1 MRGSK
6 LGLLLLIAL
15 LIGTFFALGLGQYLT
30 LDALQAR
37 QAALAAWVDTH
48 FWQASALFF
57 IVYVLST
64 ALSLPGASLL
74 TLLGS
79 AIFGIGWGLL
89 LVSFASTLGASLA
102 FLSARFLLR
111 DWVSARFGDKLAA
124 IDGGITKDG
133 PFYLLSLRLIPVFPF
148 FLINLLMG
156 LTALPLRT
164 FYWVSQLGMLP
175 GTFVYVLAGS
185 QLAQLTS
192 TGNVL
197 SPGLITALCLLG
209 LLPWLARAGQHQLAL
224 RRRLARFPRPAHFDY
239 NLLVIGAGAGG
250 LVTSYIAAAVKA
262 RVALIEKH
270 KMGGDCLNTGCVPSK
285 ALIRSARFA
294 VEQRRAA
301 ELGFAPQTARADFEA
316 VMTRVAQVVREVE
329 PHDSVA
335 RYEAL
340 GVECIQGEARLLS
353 PWELEV
359 NGQRLSSRHIVIATG
374 ARPLVPPIPGL
385 TEVNYLT
392 SDNLWQLREP
402 PRHLLVLGGGPIGCE
417 LAQSFAQ
424 LGIKVSLIEL
434 ADQLLP
440 REEREVAELLQAQMK
455 EDGVELLIGWRAE
468 RVESLAQGQIRLHLR
483 RGDQHLE
490 VEGDQ
495 LLLALGRV
503 ANVTG
508 FGLEELGVEL
518 TPRGTIAV
526 DAFLATNYPSIS
538 AVGDVAGPYQFT
550 HFAAHQ
556 AWYAAVNA
564 LFGQF
569 KRFKADYRVIPAAT
583 YTSPEVA
590 RVGLNRKEAQEQGI
604 AFESSRFELK
614 ELDRAIADGETQ
626 GFIEVLTVPGK
637 DKILGATIVG
647 PHAGER
653 IAEFTLA
660 MRHKLGLGK
669 VLGTIH
675 AYPTLMEG
683 NKYVAGQWKQA
694 HKPEALL
701 PWLARYH
708 HWRRRGKLDARQH
721 PLQTGPAPLRD
732 PAQPSTHHKEP

>member
-1 MRGSK
+1 MRRTK
-6 LGLLLLIAL
+6 LGLLLLMAL
-15 LIGTFFALGLGQYLT
+15 LIGAFFALDLDSYLT
-30 LDALQAR
+30 LSALQAR
-37 QAALAAWVDTH
+37 QSALEGWVDAH

-57 IVYVLST
+57 AVYVLST

-74 TLLGS
+74 TLFGS
-79 AIFGIGWGLL
+79 AIFGVGWGLL

-111 DWVSARFGDKLAA
+111 DWVLRRFGDKLSLVDAGMA
-124 IDGGITKDG
+124 KDG
-133 PFYLLSLRLIPVFPF
+133 PFYLLSLRLIPLFPF

-175 GTFVYVLAGS
+175 GTLVYVLAGS

-192 TGNVL
+192 TGNIL
-197 SPGLITALCLLG
+197 SPGLIAALCLLG
-209 LLPWLARAGQHQLAL
+209 LLPWLARAGQGL
-224 RRRLARFPRPAHFDY
+224 LARHRLHARFRRPDHFDY
-239 NLLVIGAGAGG
+239 NLVVIGAGAGG

-262 RVALIEKH
+262 RVALIEQH

-294 VEQRRAA
+294 AQQRQGA
-301 ELGFAPQTARADFEA
+301 ELGFRESQARADFAA
-316 VMTRVAQVVREVE
+316 VMARVARVITEVA
-329 PHDSVA
+329 PHDSVE

-340 GVECIQGEARLLS
+340 GVECIQGEARLVS
-353 PWELEV
+353 PWEVEV
-359 NGQRLSSRHIVIATG
+359 GGRRLASRHIVLATG
-374 ARPLVPPIPGL
+374 ARPLVPDLPGL
-385 TEVNYLT
+385 SEVPYLT

-417 LAQSFAQ
+417 LAQSLAQ
-424 LGIKVSLIEL
+424 LGIRVSLIEL

-440 REEREVAELLQAQMK
+440 REEAEVAALLQRQMT
-455 EDGVELLIGWRAE
+455 EDGVHLLLGWRAE
-468 RVESLAQGQIRLHLR
+468 RVEPLAQDQIRLHLR
-483 RGDQHLE
+483 RGDETCRL
-490 VEGDQ
+490 EGDR

-503 ANVTG
+503 ANVGG
-508 FGLEELGVEL
+508 FGLEDLGVEL
-518 TPRGTIAV
+518 TARGTVAV
-526 DAFLATNYPSIS
+526 DGFLATNYPSIL

-590 RVGLNRKEAQEQGI
+590 RVGLNRKEAEAQGI
-604 AFESSRFELK
+604 PFETTRFELK

-626 GFIEVLTVPGK
+626 GFIEVLTPPGK
-637 DKILGATIVG
+637 DRILGATIVG

-660 MRHKLGLGK
+660 MRHRLGLGK
-669 VLGTIH
+669 VLATLH

-683 NKYVAGQWKQA
+683 NKYVAGQWRQA
-694 HKPEALL
+694 HQPKALL

-708 HWRRRGKLDARQH
+708 HWRRRGKLEARQH
-721 PLQTGPAPLRD
+721 PLQTGPAANP
-732 PAQPSTHHKEP
+732 HKES